1 LHDDFDMS
9 GQSTL
14 LRALGA
20 NVLLAKA
27 LDTCTVDHALIPAT
41 TVCTSI
47 GHTDDLGR
55 GVSYFYAEAEAIAEV
70 LTEARRRRA
79 LFLFDELFRGTN
91 AGERMAAAEM
101 VMRAVLAGGPDT
113 GLQFAALATHDLQLG
128 ELLADCIRPLH
139 LAVDSDGQT
148 LRFHYTLAE
157 GPARSRT
164 ALTLLRRLGVPDEL
178 IDAAARRAQ
187 ELEA

>member
-1 LHDDFDMS
+1 MS

-14 LRALGA
+14 LWALGA

-27 LDTCTVDHALIPAT
+27 LDICTADHAVIPAT

-47 GHTDDLGR
+47 GHMDDLGR

-113 GLQFAALATHDLQLG
+113 VCSSRRSRPTICNLASCWPTAFAR
-128 ELLADCIRPLH
+128 CIWRSTPT
-139 LAVDSDGQT
+139 VRRCDSTTPSPRGQ
-148 LRFHYTLAE
+148 RA
-157 GPARSRT
+157 PARR
-164 ALTLLRRLGVPDEL
+164 
-178 IDAAARRAQ
+178 
-187 ELEA
+187 